1 MLGELL
7 RLSSVLTRGLS
18 ESGEY
23 RELVSSIDNKTGAVY
38 LTGVSAESLA
48 NIAYTLNL
56 EERKQ
61 ILLLTRD
68 GQRARKLY
76 DSIML
81 YGREGVELY
90 PKRET
95 MLYDIDAY
103 SHESS
108 DERCRIISRLH
119 RGESLITVASVE
131 SLFDRIIS
139 RVDFERLKL
148 KLEYGGSYKL
158 DHIISN
164 LVTLGYERV
173 DIVEARGQFSLR
185 GGILDI
191 FSAGEEDP
199 HRVEFFGDE
208 VDSIRTF
215 NAKTQRSLENIKA
228 IEVYAIKEIVLESEK
243 VEKIISEMEADLES
257 TRAKLKQSKDL
268 AEVLE
273 KISRKFTSQIEKLRE
288 GIGLKN
294 MDFLVPYIR
303 ENLESLLDY
312 LKRDAIVILDEPGR
326 LVESVDER
334 EIEYKSKMADLEDSG
349 EATSAHEKL
358 HYSKKEVFEKIKEKK
373 VLLASDISKQDETFR
388 AETVININTKSIPNY
403 MGKMSMFVED
413 LKYHKSRKSKVLIF
427 SGDEAHGKALEQDIR
442 ERGLEVMYTDN
453 TESELE
459 AGQIAIIP
467 NEIEAGFEYS
477 DLNWVFIGYGEIFKR
492 EKKKKRKLKR
502 KDAAKIESFTDLKVG
517 DYVVHEAHGIGKY
530 TGIKQLNVQGVK
542 KDYMIIKYSGDDILY
557 IPIDQMNLIQK
568 YIGSDSVSPKVNKLG
583 SSDWHKTKSKVKKA
597 IEDMAK
603 ELIKLYATRETIG
616 GYSFSED
623 TPWQKQ
629 FEDAFPYQE
638 TDDQL
643 KSIEEIK
650 QDMESEK
657 PMDRLL
663 CGDVGYGKTEVAIR
677 AMFKAAMDGKQVVFL
692 VPTTI
697 LAQQHYKNIEERFSE
712 YPIKVE
718 SLSRFKTQVQQRKIM
733 NDLKSGNIDILIG
746 THRVLS
752 KQVVF
757 KDLGLLIIDEEQR
770 FGVKQKEAL
779 KQIKESVDVLT
790 LTATPIPR
798 TLHMS
803 LTGIRDMSVIEE
815 PPEERLPVQTYVVE
829 RNDNIIR
836 DAVMKEVGRGGQ
848 VYILYNKVRS
858 IDVFAAKIKKL
869 VPEVN
874 IGVAHG
880 QMGERNLERVM
891 SEFLDGEY
899 DVLICTT
906 IIETGMDIPNVNTIV
921 INDADKMGLSQLYQ
935 LRGRVGRSSRMAY
948 AYFMYDKD
956 KSLSE
961 VAEKRLK
968 SIKEFTEFGSGF
980 KIAMRDLE
988 IRGAG
993 NLLGAEQHGQMAS
1006 IGYDLYVKYLDSAV
1020 KRLRGQRKEEEL
1032 VETVIELDV
1041 DGYIPERYIP
1051 NEDQKI
1057 ETYKRISVI
1066 ENKYDMEELLDEL
1079 TDRYGNIPKQV
1090 SNLIRISYIKSL
1102 AGRLKVLSIEQSGD
1116 RVKFGFA
1123 SLEYMKREFIEVL
1136 VGEYGMRVEFDTT
1149 VTPAIKYKLES
1160 KVQAEILEEIE
1171 NIVIKMSGI

>member
-1 MLGELL
+1 MD
-7 RLSSVLTRGLS
+7 RVVTRGLRQ
-18 ESGEY
+18 SGHYKEILKNIAKK
-23 RELVSSIDNKTGAVY
+23 ETALS
-38 LTGVSAESLA
+38 LTGVSPESLA
-48 NIAYTLNL
+48 NIAYTVNV
-56 EERKQ
+56 EEGKQ
-61 ILLLTRD
+61 VLLLARD
-68 GQRARKLY
+68 EYRARKLY

-81 YGREGVELY
+81 YDSENTEYYPNREL
-90 PKRET
+90 

-103 SHESS
+103 SHEVS
-108 DERCRIISRLH
+108 DERCRIISRLYA
-119 RGESLITVASVE
+119 GENIVVVASAE
-131 SLFDRIIS
+131 SIFGRIVS
-139 RVDFERLKL
+139 KDDFMSFKL
-148 KLEYGGSYKL
+148 KLEYGESYSLEETVSKL
-158 DHIISN
+158 VS
-164 LVTLGYERV
+164 LGYERV
-173 DIVEARGQFSLR
+173 DVVEARGQFSLR
-185 GGILDI
+185 GGILDV
-191 FSAGEEDP
+191 FSVGREEP
-199 HRVEFFGDE
+199 YRVEFFGDE
-208 VDSIRTF
+208 IDSIRSF
-215 NAKTQRSLENIKA
+215 DAKNQRSIGNLQSVEIYASKEVVLDWKSVDLLVRDMESDLKSTVKKLEGN
-228 IEVYAIKEIVLESEK
+228 
-243 VEKIISEMEADLES
+243 
-257 TRAKLKQSKDL
+257 KDL
-268 AEVLE
+268 AESLE
-273 KISRKFTSQIEKLRE
+273 RLELKYSSQIEKLKE
-288 GIGLKN
+288 GVAVKN
-294 MDFLVPYIR
+294 IDFLIPYIKER
-303 ENLESLLDY
+303 LGSLADY
-312 LKRDAIVILDEPGR
+312 LKEDAIVVVEEPSRVAERIDEMELD
-326 LVESVDER
+326 
-334 EIEYKSKMADLEDSG
+334 YKSKVAELEERG
-349 EATSAHEKL
+349 EVTSTHEKVY
-358 HYSKKEVFEKIKEKK
+358 YSKKEVVKK
-373 VLLASDISKQDETFR
+373 LQERKLVLSSDIAKKDPLFGPS
-388 AETVININTKSIPNY
+388 AAISISTKSIPNY
-403 MGKMSMFVED
+403 MGKMDLFVDD
-413 LKYHKSRKSKVLIF
+413 LKYYRGKNSRVLIF
-427 SGDEAHGKALEQDIR
+427 AGDEVNGARLERDIR
-442 ERGLEVMYTDN
+442 DYGLEVIYTEN
-453 TESELE
+453 AEIELE
-459 AGQIAIIP
+459 AGQIAVIP
-467 NEIEAGFEYS
+467 KKIASGFEYS
-477 DLNWVFIGYGEIFKR
+477 DLNWVFIGYGEIFKK
-492 EKKKKRKLKR
+492 EKKKKKKLKR
-502 KDAAKIESFTDLKVG
+502 KDAAKIESFTDLKTG

-542 KDYMIIKYSGDDILY
+542 KDYMIIKYSGDDTLY

-583 SSDWHKTKSKVKKA
+583 SSDWQKTKAKVKKA

-603 ELIKLYATRETIG
+603 DLIKLYATRETIK

-629 FEDAFPYQE
+629 FEDSFPYQE

-650 QDMESEK
+650 QDMEREK

-697 LAQQHYKNIEERFSE
+697 LAQQHYANISERFSE

-718 SLSRFKTQVQQRKIM
+718 SLSRFKTPMQQRKII
-733 NDLKSGNIDILIG
+733 NDLKCGSIDILIG
-746 THRVLS
+746 THRILS

-757 KDLGLLIIDEEQR
+757 KDLGLMIVDEEQR

-815 PPEERLPVQTYVVE
+815 PPEERLPVQTYVLE
-829 RNDNIIR
+829 RNESIIR
-836 DAVMKEVGRGGQ
+836 DAVMKEVARGGQ
-848 VYILYNKVRS
+848 AYILYNKVRS

-869 VPEVN
+869 IPEVN

-891 SEFLDGEY
+891 SEFLEKEY

-906 IIETGMDIPNVNTIV
+906 IIETGLDIPNVNTII

-1020 KRLRGQRKEEEL
+1020 KRLKGQKTSEES
-1032 VETVIELDV
+1032 VETSIEIDV

-1051 NEDQKI
+1051 NEEQKI
-1057 ETYKRISVI
+1057 EAYKRISVI
-1066 ENKYDMEELLDEL
+1066 ESRSDMDELMDEL
-1079 TDRYGNIPKQV
+1079 TDRYGDIPKQV
-1090 SNLIRISYIKSL
+1090 QNLIRISYIKSV
-1102 AGRLKVLSIEQSGD
+1102 ARSHRVLSVEQSGD
-1116 RVKFGFA
+1116 RVKLGFGDV
-1123 SLEYMKREFIEVL
+1123 SDMKREFIESL
-1136 VGEYGMRVEFDTT
+1136 VGEYGPRVEFDTT
-1149 VTPAIKYKLES
+1149 SSPSIKYKLES
-1160 KVQAEILEEIE
+1160 KSQTEVLKEIEEI
-1171 NIVIKMSGI
+1171 VTKMSSN